1 MPDHSPTSDSPEI
14 VVRDV
19 TLRDGLQSVK
29 TIVPAED
36 KLKIF
41 RLLLDA
47 GIPEVQLTSFVNPA
61 KVPQLADA
69 DYVFAEG
76 AKLVPDVN
84 VLAVNLRGYHRA
96 VAAGAKSV
104 DAVASLSETYNR
116 KNANR
121 SSEDSIREIEIML
134 EESKRDGVTLGVALA
149 NCFHCFFEG
158 QMLVEQVLPAVRRL
172 AMAGAET
179 VWICD
184 TTGHAYPEQ
193 VNILVRRCLDEG
205 VGEIGL
211 HVHDT
216 EGRGIENALA
226 AVEAGV
232 RRFDAALGGIGG
244 SPFTPGVGGNL
255 PLEGFVLALNE
266 KGKRTGIDPK
276 GLEAARHALAAA
288 LEAGEQRQ
296 NA

>member
-1 MPDHSPTSDSPEI
+1 MPDPVPVSESPEI

-29 TIVPAED
+29 TIVSAEE

-69 DYVFAEG
+69 DYVFSEA
-76 AKLVPDVN
+76 AKTVPDVN
-84 VLAVNLRGYHRA
+84 VLAVNLKGYHRA

-104 DAVASLSETYNR
+104 DAVASVSETYNR

-121 SSEDSIREIEIML
+121 SSEDSLREIEIML
-134 EESKRDGVTLGVALA
+134 EEAKRDGVTLGVALA
-149 NCFHCFFEG
+149 NCFHCFSEG
-158 QMLVEQVLPAVRRL
+158 EMQPEKVIPAVRRL
-172 AMAGAET
+172 LMAGAET

-193 VNILVRRCLDEG
+193 VDALVRRCVDEG
-205 VGEIGL
+205 AGEIGL

-226 AVEAGV
+226 AVERGV

-255 PLEGFVLALNE
+255 PLEGFVLALRD
-266 KGKRTGIDPK
+266 KGRKTGIDPK
-276 GLEAARHALAAA
+276 GLEAARLALAAA
-288 LEAGEQRQ
+288 LEAGEQRRS
-296 NA
+296 A